1 MATYK
6 REIVVLKYSY
16 GYYKDRG
23 VFAIFILVSV
33 PIGFVTGGL
42 SGSPWRT
49 FECWSGLTK
58 SPVWHEQF
66 KKPKIGQNS
75 YLTFSIRN
83 LAMSANLGIDWLQ
96 YSNRLYAANWL
107 GSFLLCLVPVL
118 YNTCFH
124 CTNHSFF

>member
-49 FECWSGLTK
+49 FEFWSGLTK
-58 SPVWHEQF
+58 SLLFNATWCSTIKIQKS
-66 KKPKIGQNS
+66 KKEN
-75 YLTFSIRN
+75 
-83 LAMSANLGIDWLQ
+83 M
-96 YSNRLYAANWL
+96 
-107 GSFLLCLVPVL
+107 C
-118 YNTCFH
+118 
-124 CTNHSFF
+124 